1 MGAALCKLCKDDF
14 DDEAICCARA
24 AKRLVQKD
32 MFQLQATFTGS
43 FDEACQVNLVPQSLL
58 TIIVMILDGPNIQSQ
73 SQSSSRTHQAPI
85 SVAQLLQYNS
95 TFWRRAEIAGSARH
109 NKTRQT
115 PLPIYVGL
123 TVHVRTRK
131 RDLVETLFDLAL
143 SISYDRV
150 LAIATTMGNRVC
162 EQYTK
167 TNIRQGIFTTAAL
180 DKITHNPSSMT
191 ATDYFLSMALE
202 SHCSSTPHPII
213 MGLTAGNIVSLM
225 TQHRQRH
232 WLKIFWHCC
241 EVTIQLKLLRC
252 SGLLCSKT
260 IYAIYILPF

>member
-1 MGAALCKLCKDDF
+1 MGAALCKLCKNDF
-14 DDEAICCARA
+14 DDEAICCARS

-43 FDEACQVNLVPQSLL
+43 FDEACQVNFVPQSLL

-73 SQSSSRTHQAPI
+73 SQSSSGTHQAPI
-85 SVAQLLQYNS
+85 SVAQLPQYNS
-95 TFWRRAEIAGSARH
+95 TYRRRADIAGSARH
-109 NKTRQT
+109 NKTRET

-123 TVHVRTRK
+123 TVHVRT
-131 RDLVETLFDLAL
+131 LCLTSL

-150 LAIATTMGNRVC
+150 LAISTTMSNRVC

-167 TNIRQGIFTTAAL
+167 TDIRQGIFTTAAL
-180 DKITHNPSSMT
+180 DKIDHNPSSMT
-191 ATDYFLSMALE
+191 ATDYFLPMALE
-202 SHCSSTPHPII
+202 SHCSRTPHPII

-232 WLKIFWHCC
+232 WLKF
-241 EVTIQLKLLRC
+241 LLE
-252 SGLLCSKT
+252 
-260 IYAIYILPF
+260 